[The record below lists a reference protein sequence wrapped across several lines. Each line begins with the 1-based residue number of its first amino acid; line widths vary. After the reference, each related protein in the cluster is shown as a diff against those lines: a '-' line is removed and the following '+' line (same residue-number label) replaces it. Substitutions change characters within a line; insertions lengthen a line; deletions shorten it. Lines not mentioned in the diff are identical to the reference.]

1 MQTARWSPLSHTDL
15 LLLPVDSRL
24 RGNDEWEG
32 YGLFAARTRS
42 LSGGLGMKRSLGS
55 LIALTLACAVAATIF
70 GFGCEVFSWRSAY
83 KGLGREELMQA
94 TRLFVYVALGVLLV
108 FRGEWR
114 GILAAILMATAATS
128 AEWVLF
134 PLAYSWAAIDNPAGY
149 ADKFGNVG
157 RPAYIYWTTYDVLG
171 VGISA
176 ALTYGLRIM
185 ARADPRGL

>member
-1 MQTARWSPLSHTDL
+1 MLA
-15 LLLPVDSRL
+15 V
-24 RGNDEWEG
+24 
-32 YGLFAARTRS
+32 RTRS
-42 LSGGLGMKRSLGS
+42 LSYGLGMKRSLGS
-55 LIALTLACAVAATIF
+55 LIALTLACTVAATIF
-70 GFGCEVFSWRSAY
+70 GFGSEVFSWRSAY

-128 AEWVLF
+128 AEWALF
-134 PLAYSWAAIDNPAGY
+134 PLSYAWAAVDDPAGY

-157 RPAYIYWTTYDVLG
+157 RPAYVYWATYDVLE

-176 ALTYGLRIM
+176 ALVYGLRIM